1 MKVILLKDVKN
12 QGKKDDVI
20 EVSDG
25 YAINFLIKKGL
36 AVKYTEKS
44 KELLEKE
51 MLIKEKE
58 VAKELK
64 EAKEYKKILEKDS
77 FVIKMKSGVEGK
89 LFGTVSTKQIANLIK
104 EKLELNIDKKQIKII
119 SPIDT
124 LGTHKVI
131 INLHKE
137 VEANIKIDVKE
148 E

>member
-104 EKLELNIDKKQIKII
+104 EKLELNIDKKQIK
-119 SPIDT
+119 
-124 LGTHKVI
+124 L
-131 INLHKE
+131 
-137 VEANIKIDVKE
+137 
-148 E
+148 